1 MTSHLLSSVL
11 PPVGVCGSVVAL
23 IISVHLCSMIMMV
36 MSLAHH
42 TLISPTNAQ
51 YQSWVVCVVN
61 SSPLSVTQ
69 WMLFRLVFVLSN
81 YN

>member
-1 MTSHLLSSVL
+1 MTSDLLSSVL

-42 TLISPTNAQ
+42 TLISATNTQ
-51 YQSWVVCVVN
+51 YLSWVVSVVY

-69 WMLFRLVFVLSN
+69 WMWFRLVFVLSD